1 MSKHLWQNLN
11 ILKYI
16 HLIFVTFFFSCFF
29 GQVSLSGN
37 QVNQLGENK
46 QTSKKKVESRQM
58 ATHSIILAWE
68 NSWTEEPGGLQSM
81 WPQESDTT

>member
-1 MSKHLWQNLN
+1 MAKFKYFKIYSLDICN
-11 ILKYI
+11 I
-16 HLIFVTFFFSCFF
+16 FFSCFF